1 MSVFTAYFCGTGS
14 HRFDDAN
21 PDFWNG
27 ELVSTLAS
35 NDQGREFAHWIAV
48 DGPGSGNLQDDNLF
62 VEPGGYF
69 NWTGLLFGR
78 GWEENV
84 NHVLQVI
91 KGESSWQRT
100 KLSEEGYER
109 LKDAGVPIPDACAT
123 ASWFWRTYDYG
134 DRHPT
139 PQALQARIISMFRK
153 PRLPLQ
159 VNLVGWSR
167 GGISCHMLANAMAQD
182 PVLRD
187 IPVNIFAIDPVPGIG
202 NVQTERTTLAAN
214 VREYVG
220 FYSRDERS
228 KGFACVIPSVDSST
242 QICIYPMPGRHATLV
257 GNASADGASGGE
269 ALKEPGLVVRHFAEV
284 CLARWGVELDKR
296 LALSDRQLMEYHR
309 AMTAAERQYH
319 AMRSES
325 YTVLTEGERDNR
337 LVHCGEACTHFSKV
351 CGDDYD
357 PTEGLALTRWD
368 ATTYKALR

>member
-14 HRFDDAN
+14 HRFDNAN

-69 NWTGLLFGR
+69 NWTGQLFGR

-100 KLSEEGYER
+100 QLSQEGYER
-109 LKDAGVPIPDACAT
+109 LKDAGVPIPDASAT

-134 DRHPT
+134 NRHPT
-139 PQALQARIISMFRK
+139 PQELQERIISMFRK

-228 KGFACVIPSVDSST
+228 KGFACVIPSVDSRT
-242 QICIYPMPGRHATLV
+242 QISIYPMSGRHATLV

-269 ALKEPGLVVRHFAEV
+269 AFKEPGLVVRHFAEV
-284 CLARWGVELDKR
+284 CLTRWGVALDKR

-319 AMRSES
+319 AMRSQS
-325 YTVLTEGERDNR
+325 YTVLTEGERDDR
-337 LVHCGEACTHFSKV
+337 LVHCGEVCTHFSKV